1 MLDEQGVR
9 LQCSGYPTSLYFEQK
24 ISHKNGPMGIHELGP
39 KSPFWAILTVIRASG
54 SVSGSNHQNGGY
66 WACWDPIGIVWDP
79 FGTKKEHFGPKRAQL
94 FSFFFKCLNPSVG
107 PSLISSAVLYQHL
120 KIWKIHFS
128 QFEGFCPRA
137 QLSGA

>member
-1 MLDEQGVR
+1 MLWIPHKPIFRTKNIPQKWAHGNSRIGAKEPFLGHIDGHKGKWVRFR
-9 LQCSGYPTSLYFEQK
+9 LQSSEWGLL
-24 ISHKNGPMGIHELGP
+24 GLLGP
-39 KSPFWAILTVIRASG
+39 HWDCLGPLRNQKGTFWAKTG
-54 SVSGSNHQNGGY
+54 
-66 WACWDPIGIVWDP
+66 P
-79 FGTKKEHFGPKRAQL
+79 FGTQL